1 MKKLALIAAVAAASL
16 SCAPIATAQTA
27 RPIVVKYGDL
37 NLRSEA
43 GRAAFQARLASG
55 VSAFCGPAASIMDVA
70 GQQRR
75 RACVKE
81 ATEKTFASLQKADSR
96 FAGMQTPIVLAD
108 R

>member
-16 SCAPIATAQTA
+16 GCAPLSIAQTA

-37 NLRSEA
+37 NLKSDA

-55 VSAFCGPAASIMDVA
+55 VAAFCGSAPSIMDVA

-75 RACVKE
+75 RACLTE
-81 ATEKTFASLQKADSR
+81 ATQKTFAALQRADSR
-96 FAGMQTPIVLAD
+96 FAEMQAPIVLAD